1 MPGGRDVWFLSLDH
15 VYLIALHILI
25 HSSKA
30 MDKDWDFQAG
40 LDRRDR
46 QTTLL
51 IELLCDFGE

>member
-1 MPGGRDVWFLSLDH
+1 MFDC
-15 VYLIALHILI
+15 IALHILI
-25 HSSKA
+25 HSYKA